1 VPKLTPRREEL
12 RRQHIVAAAGRCFR
26 HSGYGATT
34 VDDVCREAGVSKGG
48 LYTYFRS
55 KEELFAQVC
64 RAEWLEDFDRL
75 AEAVTAEP
83 TLEAKLNAYGDYAFS
98 RIGGANPRAKD
109 LAQMSLAVWH
119 EAAHNPAV
127 HEAVTGGYRVWYEAL
142 VALLRAE
149 QRPTD
154 GIRPELNVEALVV
167 VLIAMF
173 DGLQVAR
180 ALARD
185 ELNMDTIQQA
195 LLALVKRGILSPA
208 EREG

>member
-1 VPKLTPRREEL
+1 MPKLTPRREEL
-12 RRQHIVAAAGRCFR
+12 RRQLIVEAAARCFL

-48 LYTYFRS
+48 LYTYFKS
-55 KEELFAQVC
+55 KEALFAQVC
-64 RAEWLEDFDRL
+64 RAEWLDGFDRL
-75 AEAVTAEP
+75 AQAVTAAA
-83 TLEAKLNAYGDYAFS
+83 TLEAKLNTYGDYAFS
-98 RIGGANPRAKD
+98 RIGGANLRARD

-119 EAAHNPAV
+119 EAAHNSEV
-127 HEAVTGGYRVWYEAL
+127 HQEVVGGYRLWYEAL

-149 QRPTD
+149 QRPAD

-180 ALARD
+180 ALASD
-185 ELNMDTIQQA
+185 ELNMEAIQQT

-208 EREG
+208 GRES